1 MPSSVSLP
9 RFRPRP
15 AVPAAVLLLLVALLS
30 VLTSG
35 ALPGTPVASARAD
48 GPGWVSCLTRNTW
61 RF

>member
-35 ALPGTPVASARAD
+35 ALPGTPDLMHRIGGLERGD
-48 GPGWVSCLTRNTW
+48 IGTQGW
-61 RF
+61 